1 MHVSLSEG
9 AECSLQNTCLAM
21 LQCLLYRRRIFFF
34 KVTLNISKSFFLLQH
49 VDKILYPDTVL
60 DTSLRGAL
68 VSCIVRLHHF
78 FINQLSCIQ
87 AKSEAIINFAF
98 IQREMHVCVHSC
110 THTHNSHTQS
120 LY

>member
-1 MHVSLSEG
+1 MSLCLKEQSAVCKIHVWLCFSVYFTEG
-9 AECSLQNTCLAM
+9 EF
-21 LQCLLYRRRIFFF
+21 FFF